1 MNQETLELCPH
12 QCILFN
18 SYYMF
23 YFIYLVLIVNKMY
36 ILEKISYILRENTIV
51 NHVTRIFER
60 VGWGVVVKTIQPR
73 RRVAHFHYITS
84 PMKKICW
91 REWAIA
97 REWFRQYLSPF
108 FYIMFI
114 QLINLCLHRSNLVY
128 MCLIKP
134 INIPLFSISSQYT
147 NKNVVPY
154 IFFVKLILSLFQ
166 TLIIVLCY

>member
-73 RRVAHFHYITS
+73 RRFAHFHYITS

-108 FYIMFI
+108 
-114 QLINLCLHRSNLVY
+114 LHYVHLADQPVLAQVKS
-128 MCLIKP
+128 
-134 INIPLFSISSQYT
+134 SIHVFDKT
-147 NKNVVPY
+147 
-154 IFFVKLILSLFQ
+154 
-166 TLIIVLCY
+166 